1 MAPRFSFLGMG
12 GIGKAMT
19 RNIVL
24 SGKLDEP
31 LIIYN
36 RTKARA
42 EEHSAS
48 IGHST
53 VAETI
58 EEAVS
63 GSDIIWSCL
72 QDDEAVE
79 LSFKLILQADVTG
92 KLFVDSSSIT
102 PEVTNRI
109 AEQVLKAGGEF
120 VAMPVMGE
128 PSMAEKRLLTCIASG
143 APGSVDRIR
152 PYVVGVVGRA
162 IIDLSG
168 EEPGKGS
175 LLKLMG
181 NVLIMNTMET
191 VAELNV
197 FAEKCGV
204 GVHSMKKLMDQMFPN
219 TPYSIYNYRMLSG
232 GYYQDTPIVEV
243 SKALKLTA
251 HVLELAKSSGA
262 SIKGY
267 EAAID
272 HLKVVEDQAGG
283 EADITGIYG
292 AVRLESG
299 LPFKNET
306 Q

>member
-1 MAPRFSFLGMG
+1 MG

-19 RNIVL
+19 RNLVL
-24 SGKLDEP
+24 SGRLDEP

-36 RTKARA
+36 RTRSRA

-53 VAETI
+53 VAATI
-58 EEAVS
+58 EDAVS
-63 GSDIIWSCL
+63 CSDIIWSCL

-79 LSFKLILQADVTG
+79 FSFAQILRVDVTG
-92 KLFVDSSSIT
+92 KLFVDSSSVT
-102 PEVTNRI
+102 PEVTDRI
-109 AEQVLKAGGEF
+109 AQRILKAGGNLSLCRVF
-120 VAMPVMGE
+120 MGE
-128 PSMAEKRLLTCIASG
+128 PSMAEKRLLTCIAAG

-152 PYVVGVVGRA
+152 PFVVGVVGRA
-162 IIDLSG
+162 LIDLSG
-168 EEPGKGS
+168 EEPGKAS

-204 GVHSMKKLMDQMFPN
+204 GVQSMKKLLDQVFPN
-219 TPYSIYNYRMLSG
+219 TPHSIYNHRMLSG
-232 GYYQDTPIVEV
+232 GYYRDTPIVEV

-262 SIKGY
+262 SVKGY
-267 EAAID
+267 EAAVD
-272 HLKVVEDQAGG
+272 HLKVVEDQAG
-283 EADITGIYG
+283 EDADITGIYG